1 MPHVLHTIWLDSHAP
16 TNKDTL
22 WIKPIKKDYFGIYVY
37 GSNGWTL
44 TTALFKGTM
53 GEFVIDHLPEATHET
68 NGVMSFQDK
77 RDLDHIKESM
87 DIISS
92 LADLLNK
99 IDAVPTEGSE
109 SFVTSGGVYDALVGK
124 VDAVKGKG
132 LSTEDFTT
140 ELKEKLDNIPSEI
153 VIPSNVAYLGEVF
166 NG

>member
-1 MPHVLHTIWLDSHAP
+1 
-16 TNKDTL
+16 
-22 WIKPIKKDYFGIYVY
+22 
-37 GSNGWTL
+37 
-44 TTALFKGTM
+44 
-53 GEFVIDHLPEATHET
+53 
-68 NGVMSFQDK
+68 MSFQDK

-109 SFVTSGGVYDALVGK
+109 GFVTSGGVYDALVGK
-124 VDAVKGKG
+124 VDAVEGKG

-140 ELKEKLDNIPSEI
+140 ELKEKLDSIPSEI
-153 VIPSNVAYLGEVF
+153 EIPSNVAYLGDIF